1 MKKFLLQIGAF
12 IVLPIGVFIV
22 STIIYADGFIDT
34 YYLRFTTPKQE
45 NLIIGTSKAAQ
56 GIIPSI
62 LESKFNRKFFNYC
75 FTINH
80 SPYGE
85 SYFNSISK
93 KLNKKTSN
101 GIFILS
107 VDPFGIT
114 SYISKDGTENLKT
127 EVILGNMLFVNMNP
141 NFEYIIRNDLS
152 PWRKVFSRDPSQLN
166 PKVELH
172 QDGWLEVDFKW
183 TEEKFNKNKDRCITE
198 YRNLHI
204 KRVYSE
210 NRIHYLEKTIELL
223 KKHGTVYLVRIPTSK
238 EMYEIENELL
248 PEFNQIIKRI
258 TEKYDIKYFDFSPDF
273 AQYQT
278 TDGNHLYKPSGIKFT
293 EALCDSIVNCQK

>member
-1 MKKFLLQIGAF
+1 MKKFLIQILAF
-12 IVLPIGVFIV
+12 TSIPLIVLVLT
-22 STIIYADGFIDT
+22 TIYYADGYIDS

-62 LESKFNRKFFNYC
+62 LESHLNRKFFNFC

-85 SYFNSISK
+85 SYYKSISK
-93 KLNKKTSN
+93 KINKNAKN

-114 SYISKDGTENLKT
+114 SYISSDGKENLKT
-127 EVILGNMLFVNMNP
+127 EVILGNMFFVNMNP
-141 NFEYIIRNDLS
+141 NFEYIFRNNLS
-152 PWRKVFSRDPSQLN
+152 PWRKVFSKDPSKIS

-172 QDGWLEVDFKW
+172 EDGWLEVDFKW
-183 TEEKFNKNKDRCITE
+183 TQEKFKKNKDRCIKE

-204 KRVYSE
+204 KRVLSK
-210 NRIHYLEKTIELL
+210 NRIHYLEKTIKLL
-223 KKHGTVYLVRIPTSK
+223 QQHGTVYLVRIPTAK
-238 EMYEIENELL
+238 EMFDVENELV
-248 PEFNQIIKRI
+248 PNFNEYILKISKKYNVHYFNCS
-258 TEKYDIKYFDFSPDF
+258 EDYDI
-273 AQYQT
+273 YQT

-293 EALCDSIVNCQK
+293 EALCDSIRMYKK

>member
-1 MKKFLLQIGAF
+1 MKKFLIQISAF
-12 IVLPIGVFIV
+12 IIFPIAFIIV
-22 STIIYADGFIDT
+22 TTLIYADGYIDT

-62 LESKFNRKFFNYC
+62 LESNFNRKFFNYC

-85 SYFNSISK
+85 SYYNSISK
-93 KLNKKTSN
+93 KLNKRSKN
-101 GIFILS
+101 GIFILG

-114 SYISKDGTENLKT
+114 SYISSDGTENLKT
-127 EVILGNMLFVNMNP
+127 EVILGNMYFVNMNP
-141 NFEYIIRNDLS
+141 NFEYIFRNNLS
-152 PWRKVFSRDPSQLN
+152 PWRKVFSKDPSKTS

-172 QDGWLEVDFKW
+172 EDGWLEVDFQL
-183 TEEKFNKNKDRCITE
+183 TQEKFYKSKERCITE

-204 KRVYSE
+204 KRVLSE
-210 NRIHYLEKTIELL
+210 NRIHYLEKTIRLL
-223 KKHGTVYLVRIPTSK
+223 KQHGTVYLVRIPTSK
-238 EMYEIENELL
+238 EMFEIENELL
-248 PEFNQIIKRI
+248 PEFNEIIDGI
-258 TEKYDIKYFDFSPDF
+258 STKYEIKYFDFSGDY

-293 EALCDSIVNCQK
+293 EALSDSIGRFQK